1 MANKEELRTVGSSRS
16 SSSHSSIG
24 EDSAGTPPEVQRNT
38 SPGVSPRKPSQGYQ
52 CQLCTFIAS
61 TQAAFDEHMNIH
73 TGSRPYQ
80 CLECGFSC
88 SLHSTLQQ
96 HLAVHRIDMTSS
108 ILLDRRMPDISKI
121 RDLPPP
127 LMPEV
132 SRGIPLHVSTSGP
145 PPTME
150 GLNSLSA
157 LSPFSE
163 HGRVYQCKL
172 CTHIS
177 PTKTHLNEHMNV
189 HSGKKPYKCLVCGF
203 SSAFRSSLMRHLI
216 VHTGTSKQFKC
227 DQCHYQTPYK
237 CNLQAHRRKRHN
249 CMDVNGAPLPPL
261 SMDDDNSP
269 PYNAQNNSSSP
280 SDEGPYKAPLY
291 ISEGKHGLDT
301 SGFEHGPPPLAHAMA
316 MQEGSLYDGS
326 DNGIREM
333 EMGNGKIAKHSNISL
348 PHSEIASSETLS
360 PQKASPGSSTGQP
373 QEMPPQESLD
383 FPGSAS
389 PHLPSRDVH
398 ESDCNH
404 SAPPRS
410 GNITPG
416 SLGMVNNTT
425 NSVISNTPISPHPLP
440 PNENAPHWANFPI
453 FRRKKEGGARKRKRT
468 PFPKRELVLSP
479 EQEHGTELWIDT
491 RSDVPN
497 AEGQA
502 AAAAAY
508 ASEANH
514 PLGVKA
520 EGVMPAFHHPQ
531 AMVNG
536 IDPSSPH
543 DLNMYK
549 YPHGVVQN
557 LRSPGDV
564 TPDSDENPGHSQR
577 YFKQGVYEA
586 DQVINNGEISTSI
599 PQTSDKGNKGSNKS
613 SSSSGGEEDGKTDGQ
628 AQTEW
633 IGGDPVG
640 IPHQAV
646 KCPHCETFFTDHV
659 IFTLHMSCHGTRHPF
674 QCSICGYVCRD
685 KIEFTCHVTRSQHI
699 RNLEEVDA
707 IVRD

>member
-1 MANKEELRTVGSSRS
+1 MADKEGLQTVGSSRS
-16 SSSHSSIG
+16 SSSHSSLG
-24 EDSAGTPPEVQRNT
+24 EDSTGTPPPEEQQNT

-96 HLAVHRIDMTSS
+96 HLAVHRVDMTSS
-108 ILLDRRMPDISKI
+108 ILIDRRMPDINKV

-249 CMDVNGAPLPPL
+249 NVDVNGAPLPPL
-261 SMDDDNSP
+261 SMTEDSSP
-269 PYNAQNNSSSP
+269 PFSAQNNISSP
-280 SDEGPYKAPLY
+280 SDEGLYKAPLY
-291 ISEGKHGLDT
+291 TSEGKPVLDT
-301 SGFEHGPPPLAHAMA
+301 SGSFDNGPPSLSHALS
-316 MQEGSLYDGS
+316 MQENNPYDGS
-326 DNGIREM
+326 DNSIREV
-333 EMGNGKIAKHSNISL
+333 EMGNGKIVKHSNISL
-348 PHSEIASSETLS
+348 PHSEIASSDTLS

-373 QEMPPQESLD
+373 QEMPSQETPDL
-383 FPGSAS
+383 PGNPS

-398 ESDCNH
+398 ESDSNH
-404 SAPPRS
+404 SAPSRS

-416 SLGMVNNTT
+416 SLVGSMVNNTM
-425 NSVISNTPISPHPLP
+425 NSVISNTSISPQPLH

-468 PFPKRELVLSP
+468 PFPKRELVMSP

-497 AEGQA
+497 TEGHV
-502 AAAAAY
+502 AAAY

-520 EGVMPAFHHPQ
+520 EGVMPAFHHQ

-536 IDPSSPH
+536 VDVPGSPH
-543 DLNMYK
+543 DHNMYK
-549 YPHGVVQN
+549 YPHGVGQN

-564 TPDSDENPGHSQR
+564 TPDSDENSGHTQR
-577 YFKQGVYEA
+577 YFKQGIYEGEA
-586 DQVINNGEISTSI
+586 VTNNGEISTSG
-599 PQTSDKGNKGSNKS
+599 PQAADKGNKS
-613 SSSSGGEEDGKTDGQ
+613 SSSSGGEEDGKIDSQ

-633 IGGDPVG
+633 MGGDPVG

-685 KIEFTCHVTRSQHI
+685 KIEFTCHVTRSQH
-699 RNLEEVDA
+699 
-707 IVRD
+707 VR